1 MNQVPLNLEDGA
13 LFGPDSGFRQTCNAE
28 NRCFQRLNANQDD
41 SCAHLVE
48 PAQKVIATCC
58 LRSVFSGRGMM
69 CLPRRAFEEAKSST
83 SIEMGVK
90 HLELCYPARNQPIA
104 AEPQFS
110 ESPEEDQPM
119 SESAAAPSQRTHEDK
134 LSQLAEVAVKVGL
147 GLQAGQELLMTASL
161 DALPLARRITEQAY
175 RAGASLVTTL
185 YTDDEAALM
194 RYHFAPEESFDRAA
208 NWLYDGMG
216 AAFKSGAARLA
227 IAGGNPALLSNE
239 DPTKVSRA
247 NRAVSQAYRPALELI
262 TRHAINWTIVASA
275 TPAWASAV
283 FPGDAAEVA
292 LARLWDAIFETSR
305 INGDDPVAAWKTHDA
320 GLHQRA
326 ARLNEKRYSA
336 LQYRG
341 PGTDFR
347 LGLADDH
354 QWLGGGTTAGN
365 GLYCIPNMPTEEVFT
380 TPHKDRAD
388 GTVTATKPLSHQGT
402 MIEGIQ
408 VRFEKGRIVE
418 ARASRGQEVLQK
430 LIDTDQGACRLGEV
444 ALVPHSSP
452 IAASGMLFFNTL
464 FDENAASH
472 IALGQ
477 SYSSCLKDGDK
488 LTPEELAAK
497 GANDSLIHVDWMI
510 GSGMLDIDGITAAGA
525 QEPLMRQGEWV

>member
-1 MNQVPLNLEDGA
+1 M
-13 LFGPDSGFRQTCNAE
+13 
-28 NRCFQRLNANQDD
+28 
-41 SCAHLVE
+41 
-48 PAQKVIATCC
+48 
-58 LRSVFSGRGMM
+58 
-69 CLPRRAFEEAKSST
+69 ST
-83 SIEMGVK
+83 
-90 HLELCYPARNQPIA
+90 API
-104 AEPQFS
+104 
-110 ESPEEDQPM
+110 
-119 SESAAAPSQRTHEDK
+119 SADQRTHEQK
-134 LSQLAEVAVKVGL
+134 LDLLAEVAVQVGL
-147 GLQAGQELLMTASL
+147 GLRPGQELLMTASL

-194 RYHFAPEESFDRAA
+194 RYRLAPGESFDQAA
-208 NWLYDGMG
+208 KWLYDGMG

-227 IAGGNPALLSNE
+227 IAGGNPNLLSNE
-239 DPTKVSRA
+239 DPEKVGRA

-275 TPAWASAV
+275 TPAWAAAM
-283 FPGDAAEVA
+283 FPEDAPDAA
-292 LARLWDAIFETSR
+292 LAKLWEAIFQTTR

-320 GLHQRA
+320 GLHRRA
-326 ARLNEKRYSA
+326 AKLNEKRYAA

-354 QWLGGGTTAGN
+354 LWLGGGTTAGN

-402 MIEGIQ
+402 MIAGIQ

-418 ARASRGQEVLQK
+418 ARASRGQEVLQR
-430 LIDTDQGACRLGEV
+430 LIDTDDGARRLGEV

-452 IAASGMLFFNTL
+452 IAASGMLFLNTL

-477 SYSSCLKDGDK
+477 AYTSCLRDGDK
-488 LTPEELAAK
+488 LTPEQLAAK

-510 GSGMLDIDGITAAGA
+510 GSGKLDIDGITASGIA
-525 QEPLMRQGEWV
+525 EPLMRQGEWV